1 MPAKQPKKS
10 KGEKVRVPFRRNRST
25 RRRDNDWTGRARDA
39 EGQDVDSARNES
51 VVPKGDISRQRTII
65 VGEETGEMHRGVVV
79 AMRGLYADVDDGT
92 RIIPCTIRRIIR
104 TRLIAERGSIA
115 VGDRVGFVI
124 EEEAAA
130 RKVRQGK
137 AIQSRPGSGQTV
149 PHSPIPSS
157 RGRKTVPPALNVA
170 PGVIEMVEPRTGQL
184 QRLAGRRIQTIAANV
199 DQAIIVSSA
208 GQPQPKPHLI
218 DRYIISAHAGGMKP
232 VICMNKIDLDTDDFA
247 SEMLKRYEDLG
258 YRVLR
263 VSATTGQGMDQLH
276 DVLKDKSSVF
286 AGQSGVGKSSLLNT
300 VQPGL
305 KLRIG
310 EVQVQ
315 SEKGTHTTTTAV
327 LLRLNMGGYVVDTPG
342 IRSFDLNII
351 PRDELEAYF
360 VEFVPLVE
368 KCRYPS
374 CTHVYEEECG
384 IKDAVESGEIHPDR
398 YATYLALFEE
408 STPQRSGR

>member
-1 MPAKQPKKS
+1 MPDKRPRKS
-10 KGEKVRVPFRRNRST
+10 KGEKVRVPFRRNRAPK
-25 RRRDNDWTGRARDA
+25 RRDKDWTERAREA
-39 EGQDVDSARNES
+39 EGHDLEGARIES

-65 VGEETGEMHRGVVV
+65 VGEETGELHRGVVV
-79 AMRGLYADVDDGT
+79 AMRGLYADVDDGK
-92 RIIPCTIRRIIR
+92 RIVPCTIRRIIR

-124 EEEAAA
+124 EEEAAS
-130 RKVRQGK
+130 RKVRHN
-137 AIQSRPGSGQTV
+137 V
-149 PHSPIPSS
+149 PSNMDPSS
-157 RGRKTVPPALNVA
+157 SGSPSAALPDVA
-170 PGVIEMVEPRTGQL
+170 PGVIESVEPRTGQL

-218 DRYIISAHAGGMKP
+218 DRYIISAHAGDMKP
-232 VICMNKIDLDTDDFA
+232 IICMNKIDLDDEGFA
-247 SEMLKRYEDLG
+247 GEMLERYEDLG

-263 VSATTGQGMDQLH
+263 VSATTGQGIDQLR

-300 VQPGL
+300 IQPGL
-305 KLRIG
+305 RLRVG
-310 EVQVQ
+310 EVHGQT
-315 SEKGTHTTTTAV
+315 EKGVHTTTTAV
-327 LLRLNMGGYVVDTPG
+327 LLRLDMGGYVVDTPG

-360 VEFVPLVE
+360 VEFVPLVK

-374 CTHVYEEECG
+374 CTHIYEEECA
-384 IKDAVESGEIHPDR
+384 IKDAVERGEVHPDR

-408 STPQRSGR
+408 SSPLRPGR

>member
-1 MPAKQPKKS
+1 MPAKRPKKS

-25 RRRDNDWTGRARDA
+25 RRRDNDWTERARDA

-124 EEEAAA
+124 EEEAIA
-130 RKVRQGK
+130 RKARQGK
-137 AIQSRPGSGQTV
+137 VVQSRSGSGQPV
-149 PHSPIPSS
+149 PHSAS
-157 RGRKTVPPALNVA
+157 RKTVPPTPNVA
-170 PGVIEMVEPRTGQL
+170 PGVIELVEPRSGQL

-218 DRYIISAHAGGMKP
+218 DRYIIPAHAGGMKP
-232 VICMNKIDLDTDDFA
+232 IICMNKIDLDLDDFA
-247 SEMLKRYEDLG
+247 GEMLKRYEDLG

-276 DVLKDKSSVF
+276 DVLKGKSSVF

-310 EVQVQ
+310 DVHGQT
-315 SEKGTHTTTTAV
+315 EKGTHTTTTAV
-327 LLRLNMGGYVVDTPG
+327 LLRLDMGGYVVDTPG

-374 CTHVYEEECG
+374 CTHIYEEECA
-384 IKDAVESGEIHPDR
+384 IKDAVERGEIHPDR

-408 STPQRSGR
+408 SSPRR

>member
-1 MPAKQPKKS
+1 MPDDLPRKPKS

-65 VGEETGEMHRGVVV
+65 VGEETGELHRGVVV

-92 RIIPCTIRRIIR
+92 RVIPCTIRRIIR

-115 VGDRVGFVI
+115 VGDRVGFVM
-124 EEEAAA
+124 EPP
-130 RKVRQGK
+130 KVGK
-137 AIQSRPGSGQTV
+137 ESE
-149 PHSPIPSS
+149 
-157 RGRKTVPPALNVA
+157 
-170 PGVIEMVEPRTGQL
+170 GVIELVEPRSGQL
-184 QRLAGRRIQTIAANV
+184 QRLAGRRVQTIAANI

-208 GQPQPKPHLI
+208 AQPQPKPHLI

-232 VICMNKIDLDTDDFA
+232 IICMNKIDLDTDDFA
-247 SEMLKRYEDLG
+247 GEMMERYENLG

-263 VSATTGQGMDQLH
+263 VSATTGQGMDQLR
-276 DVLKDKSSVF
+276 DTLKGKSSVV
-286 AGQSGVGKSSLLNT
+286 AGQSGVGKSSLLNAI
-300 VQPGL
+300 QPGL

-310 EVQVQ
+310 EVHTQT
-315 SEKGTHTTTTAV
+315 EKGTHTTTTAV
-327 LLRLNMGGYVVDTPG
+327 LLKLDMGGYVVDTPG

-374 CTHVYEEECG
+374 CTHVYEEECA
-384 IKDAVESGEIHPDR
+384 IKDAVEEGAIHPDR

-408 STPQRSGR
+408 STPSRTGR

>member
-1 MPAKQPKKS
+1 
-10 KGEKVRVPFRRNRST
+10 
-25 RRRDNDWTGRARDA
+25 
-39 EGQDVDSARNES
+39 
-51 VVPKGDISRQRTII
+51 VPKGDISRQRTII
-65 VGEETGEMHRGVVV
+65 VGGESGEIHRGVVV
-79 AMRGLYADVDDGT
+79 AMRGLYADVDEGT
-92 RIIPCTIRRIIR
+92 SIVPCTIRRIIR
-104 TRLIAERGSIA
+104 TRLIADRGSIA

-124 EEEAAA
+124 EPL
-130 RKVRQGK
+130 KTGK
-137 AIQSRPGSGQTV
+137 ESE
-149 PHSPIPSS
+149 
-157 RGRKTVPPALNVA
+157 
-170 PGVIEMVEPRTGQL
+170 GVIESIEPRTGQL

-218 DRYIISAHAGGMKP
+218 DRYIISAHAGQMKP
-232 VICMNKIDLDTDDFA
+232 IICMNKIDLDTDDFA
-247 SEMLKRYEDLG
+247 GEMLERYEHLG

-263 VSATTGQGMDQLH
+263 VSATTGQGMDQLC

-300 VQPGL
+300 IQPGL

-310 EVQVQ
+310 EVHGQT
-315 SEKGTHTTTTAV
+315 EKGTHTTTTAV
-327 LLRLNMGGYVVDTPG
+327 LLRLEMGGYVVDTPG

-368 KCRYPS
+368 NCRYPS
-374 CTHVYEEECG
+374 CTHVYEEECA
-384 IKDAVESGEIHPDR
+384 IKDAVERGEVHPDR

-408 STPQRSGR
+408 STPSRSGR